1 MENPFFRAMT
11 RKTVATSEE
20 NVPENPF
27 FRTMTHDNNSIN
39 KKNPFLTGIT
49 TSTNTSQ
56 DNPFFRGMIS
66 NTNNIRKE
74 YIFKKPFHN
83 FKKED
88 ISKGGEAFLRAM
100 ACNSSNNIQE
110 ITSTAVR

>member
-11 RKTVATSEE
+11 RKTVATNEE

-27 FRTMTHDNNSIN
+27 FRTMTHDDNSTN

-49 TSTNTSQ
+49 TSSNTSQ
-56 DNPFFRGMIS
+56 ENPFFRGTTS
-66 NTNNIRKE
+66 NTNNIEKENVRKT
-74 YIFKKPFHN
+74 PFYN

-100 ACNSSNNIQE
+100 ACNSRNNIQE
-110 ITSTAVR
+110 MPSTTLR

>member
-11 RKTVATSEE
+11 RKTVATSEV

-27 FRTMTHDNNSIN
+27 FR
-39 KKNPFLTGIT
+39 GT
-49 TSTNTSQ
+49 T
-56 DNPFFRGMIS
+56 S
-66 NTNNIRKE
+66 NTNNIKE
-74 YIFKKPFHN
+74 ENVIKTRFYS

-100 ACNSSNNIQE
+100 ACNSSSNIQE
-110 ITSTAVR
+110 MPSTAAR